1 MNRIK
6 AALFIDFDN
15 VYLSLLNDYSE
26 SAARRFAN
34 PSRWMPWIESG
45 AYVTDREDLMGER
58 SVLIRRCYG
67 SPERMRPFR
76 AYFVRSGFQ
85 VVDCPPLTTSGKNS
99 ADIVMTLDIADAIE
113 HRTRFDEFVILSSD
127 ADFTP
132 VALRLRAYDRITSI
146 LANQQTAAAFRSC
159 CDVVIDMEDFEPV
172 VGDGT
177 ERVAAAGVPVPE
189 PQDPARPLTDADG
202 GFDAIRAEIRT
213 AIDEELAT
221 ASEPVVIGSL
231 AMRIQQRWPVVR
243 ESDWLGTGGF
253 KNFLREVV
261 DGNARLSLTPPG
273 FVYDVRR
280 HKPPNHLGEL
290 TEPMRDLVERL
301 YVVVGFPRL
310 HPRQY
315 QALFKALAEQSG
327 QRKTVTEI
335 TRSARDRV
343 IENGTPIARQ
353 PFGFV
358 TKALF
363 FQGCAIADSEVGA
376 EEIAR
381 LFRTNVQERAR
392 GAQLDLEGDDVRLL
406 NELLGVSPEPQG

>member
-26 SAARRFAN
+26 SVARRFAN
-34 PSRWMPWIESG
+34 PSRWIPWLESG
-45 AYVTDREDLMGER
+45 AYVTHRDDLMGER
-58 SVLIRRCYG
+58 SILIRRCYG

-99 ADIVMTLDIADAIE
+99 TDIVMTLDIADAIE

-159 CDVVIDMEDFEPV
+159 CDVIIDMEDFEPV
-172 VGDGT
+172 AGDGA
-177 ERVAAAGVPVPE
+177 ECVAAAGGHSPE
-189 PQDPARPLTDADG
+189 PKDPARASADANGD
-202 GFDAIRAEIRT
+202 FEAIRADIKT
-213 AIDEELAT
+213 AIDVELAA

-231 AMRIQQRWPVVR
+231 AMHIQQRWPVVR

-253 KNFLREVV
+253 KSFLREVV
-261 DGNARLSLTPPG
+261 DSNVRLSLTPPG
-273 FVYDVRR
+273 FVYDPRR
-280 HKPPNHLGEL
+280 HKAPNHLGEL
-290 TEPMRDLVERL
+290 TEPMRDLIERL
-301 YVVVGFPRL
+301 YVVVGLPRL

-315 QALFKALAEQSG
+315 QVLFKALAAQSG
-327 QRKTVTEI
+327 QRKTFTET
-335 TRSARDRV
+335 TRNARDRA
-343 IENGTPIARQ
+343 IEDGTPIARQ

-358 TKALF
+358 TRALY
-363 FQGCAIADSEVGA
+363 FQGCALGDAEVSA

-381 LFRTNVQERAR
+381 LFTNNMQERAR
-392 GAQLDLEGDDVRLL
+392 SAQLEFEGDDVQLL
-406 NELLGVSPEPQG
+406 KELLGVSP

>member
-1 MNRIK
+1 MNRIR

-26 SAARRFAN
+26 SVARRFAN
-34 PSRWMPWIESG
+34 PSRWMPWIEAG
-45 AYVTDREDLMGER
+45 AYVTDRDELMGER
-58 SVLIRRCYG
+58 SILIRRCYG
-67 SPERMRPFR
+67 SPDRMRPFR

-132 VALRLRAYDRITSI
+132 VALRLLAYDRITSI

-177 ERVAAAGVPVPE
+177 ERVAAAGGPSPE
-189 PQDPARPLTDADG
+189 PPNLARVSADADG
-202 GFDAIRAEIRT
+202 DFDAIRADIKS

-231 AMRIQQRWPVVR
+231 AMRIQQRWPIVR

-253 KNFLREVV
+253 KNFLRGVV
-261 DGNARLSLTPPG
+261 DGDVRLSLTPPG
-273 FVYDVRR
+273 FVYDPHR
-280 HKPPNHLGEL
+280 HKAPNHLGEL

-301 YVVVGFPRL
+301 YVVVGLPRL

-327 QRKTVTEI
+327 QRKTFTEM
-335 TRSARDRV
+335 TRNARDRA
-343 IENGTPIARQ
+343 IEAGTPIARQ

-363 FQGCAIADSEVGA
+363 FQGCAIADAEVGA

-381 LFRTNVQERAR
+381 LFRTNVHERAR
-392 GAQLDLEGDDVRLL
+392 DAQLDLEGDDMRLL
-406 NELLGVSPEPQG
+406 NELLGLPPEPRG

>member
-6 AALFIDFDN
+6 TALYIDFDN

-26 SAARRFAN
+26 SVARRFAN
-34 PSRWMPWIESG
+34 PSRWMPWLETG
-45 AYVTDREDLMGER
+45 AYVTDRDDLMGER
-58 SVLIRRCYG
+58 SILIRRCYG
-67 SPERMRPFR
+67 SPDRMRPFR
-76 AYFVRSGFQ
+76 AYFTRSGFQ

-146 LANQQTAAAFRSC
+146 LANPQTAAAFRSC
-159 CDVVIDMEDFEPV
+159 CDVVINMEDFEPV
-172 VGDGT
+172 VGDGS
-177 ERVAAAGVPVPE
+177 ERAVASGVPAPE
-189 PQDPARPLTDADG
+189 ARDNARALTDADG
-202 GFDAIRAEIRT
+202 GLDALRADIKT
-213 AIDEELAT
+213 AIDEELA
-221 ASEPVVIGSL
+221 AAPEPVVIGSL

-261 DGNARLSLTPPG
+261 DGDVRLSLTPPG
-273 FVYDVRR
+273 FVYDPRR
-280 HKPPNHLGEL
+280 HKAPNHLSEL
-290 TEPMRDLVERL
+290 PEPMHDLVQRL
-301 YVVVGFPRL
+301 YVVVGLPRL

-315 QALFKALAEQSG
+315 QGLFKALAEQSG
-327 QRKTVTEI
+327 QQKNFTEI
-335 TRSARDRV
+335 TRSARDRA
-343 IENGTPIARQ
+343 IEDGTPIARQ

-363 FQGCAIADSEVGA
+363 FQGCAIGDAEVGP

-381 LFRTNVQERAR
+381 LFRNNVKERAL
-392 GAQLDLEGDDVRLL
+392 GAQLDLEGDDLRLL
-406 NELLGVSPEPQG
+406 NELLGVSPELQG

>member
-67 SPERMRPFR
+67 SPERVRPFR

-172 VGDGT
+172 VGDGS
-177 ERVAAAGVPVPE
+177 ERVAAAGLPAPE
-189 PQDPARPLTDADG
+189 PQDPARPLTDPDG
-202 GFDAIRAEIRT
+202 GFDAIRADIKT
-213 AIDEELAT
+213 AINEELAA

-231 AMRIQQRWPVVR
+231 AMRIQQRWPIVR

-261 DGNARLSLTPPG
+261 DGNVRLSLTPPG

-280 HKPPNHLGEL
+280 HKAPNHLGAL

-301 YVVVGFPRL
+301 YVVVGLPRP

-315 QALFKALAEQSG
+315 QALFKVLAEQSE
-327 QRKTVTEI
+327 QRKTLTEI

-343 IENGTPIARQ
+343 IEDGTPIARQ

-358 TKALF
+358 TKALL
-363 FQGCAIADSEVGA
+363 FQGCAIADAEVGA
-376 EEIAR
+376 EEVAR
-381 LFRTNVQERAR
+381 LFRTTVQEQAR

>member
-58 SVLIRRCYG
+58 SILIRRSYG

-177 ERVAAAGVPVPE
+177 ERVAAAGTPAPQ
-189 PQDPARPLTDADG
+189 PQDPARAPADADG
-202 GFDAIRAEIRT
+202 DFDAIRAAIKT
-213 AIDEELAT
+213 AIDEELTA

-261 DGNARLSLTPPG
+261 DGNMRLSLTPPG
-273 FVYDVRR
+273 FIYDPHR

-290 TEPMRDLVERL
+290 TEPMRDLVDRL
-301 YVVVGFPRL
+301 YCFDSGDRAAIAAGAGSSVRRVVTGDPTGSPACR
-310 HPRQY
+310 
-315 QALFKALAEQSG
+315 
-327 QRKTVTEI
+327 
-335 TRSARDRV
+335 TRSATISTSPLKRLH
-343 IENGTPIARQ
+343 IA
-353 PFGFV
+353 PTTLPTILV
-358 TKALF
+358 
-363 FQGCAIADSEVGA
+363 
-376 EEIAR
+376 
-381 LFRTNVQERAR
+381 
-392 GAQLDLEGDDVRLL
+392 
-406 NELLGVSPEPQG
+406 

>member
-1 MNRIK
+1 MNRVK

-26 SAARRFAN
+26 SVARRFAN
-34 PSRWMPWIESG
+34 PSRWMPWLESG
-45 AYVTDREDLMGER
+45 AYVTERDDLMGER
-58 SVLIRRCYG
+58 SILIRRCYG

-99 ADIVMTLDIADAIE
+99 ADIVMTLDIADTIE
-113 HRTRFDEFVILSSD
+113 HQTQFDEFVILSSD

-132 VALRLRAYDRITSI
+132 VALRLRAHDRTTSI

-172 VGDGT
+172 VGDGN
-177 ERVAAAGVPVPE
+177 ERVPAAGGPSPE
-189 PQDPARPLTDADG
+189 PQDPARAPADADG
-202 GFDAIRAEIRT
+202 DFDAIRADIKT
-213 AIDEELAT
+213 AIDEELAA

-231 AMRIQQRWPVVR
+231 AMRIQQRWPIVR
-243 ESDWLGTGGF
+243 DSDWLGTGGF
-253 KNFLREVV
+253 KNFLRDVV
-261 DGNARLSLTPPG
+261 DGNVRLSLIPPG
-273 FVYDVRR
+273 FVYDLRR
-280 HKPPNHLGEL
+280 HKAPNHLGEL
-290 TEPMRDLVERL
+290 TEPMRDLIERL
-301 YVVVGFPRL
+301 YVVVGLPRL

-315 QALFKALAEQSG
+315 QALFKALAAQSG
-327 QRKTVTEI
+327 QRKNITEI
-335 TRSARDRV
+335 TRNARDRA
-343 IENGTPIARQ
+343 IEDGTPIARQ

-363 FQGCAIADSEVGA
+363 YQGCAIGDAEVSA

-381 LFRTNVQERAR
+381 LFTHNVQERAR
-392 GAQLDLEGDDVRLL
+392 GAQLELEGEDARLL